1 MPQQWTY
8 HGLVDD
14 DGGLDVLGG
23 LTDVTPVPRSVTG
36 QLDVFR
42 PPRAHAPLHVRRV
55 GTALVQLRPRLEYHV
70 RMFLLT
76 KATH

>member
-14 DGGLDVLGG
+14 DGGLDILGS
-23 LTDVTPVPRSVTG
+23 LTDVTSVPRGVAG

-42 PPRAHAPLHVRRV
+42 PPCAHAPLHVRRV
-55 GTALVQLRPRLEYHV
+55 GAALVQLRPRLEYHV